1 MALEHH
7 STSLEHHWHQLDVA
21 IHASNQN
28 VTMMA
33 VSMHSF
39 SHLQSIGKQRAYV
52 TLRKCGNKICCRA
65 NLVYVVFMVV
75 HRAYS

>member
-7 STSLEHHWHQLDVA
+7 NTSLEHQWNQLDVA
-21 IHASNQN
+21 IHASN

-39 SHLQSIGKQRAYV
+39 SHLQSIGKQRACV
-52 TLRKCGNKICCRA
+52 TLRKCGNKICC
-65 NLVYVVFMVV
+65 
-75 HRAYS
+75 